1 MPRYGTRYSNKKANR
16 LNEMDRETQE
26 LATAHRNRRRQAD
39 RDPGPRKPPTPAGR
53 IKAMNKA
60 VRKKS

>member
-1 MPRYGTRYSNKKANR
+1 MPRYGTRYSNKTAKG

-26 LATAHRNRRRQAD
+26 LATAHRNRQRQAD
-39 RDPGPRKPPTPAGR
+39 RDPGKRKPPTPAGR

-60 VRKKS
+60 SRRK